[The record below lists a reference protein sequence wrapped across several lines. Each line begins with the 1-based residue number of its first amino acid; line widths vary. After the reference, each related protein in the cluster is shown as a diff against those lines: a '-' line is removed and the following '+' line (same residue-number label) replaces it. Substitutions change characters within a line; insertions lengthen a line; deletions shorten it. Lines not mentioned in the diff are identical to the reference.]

1 MNVSY
6 TLFPTAIGD
15 CGIAWSDDGVTW
27 IQLPEA
33 TPEATE
39 TRLRAKNPG
48 GTRAPATRLPAWV
61 DDAVRAIEEHV
72 STTDK
77 DQVDLSS
84 VRLDFTRAPPFHKK
98 VYEAA
103 RGVLSGT
110 TVTYA
115 ELATLAGSPKA
126 VRAVGQA
133 MAKNPYPIVIP
144 CHRILAKGNT
154 PGGFSAFG
162 GAATK
167 AKLLAG
173 EGAPLDPLA
182 TLSTADPVLGRLIAK
197 VGAFALEARPA
208 KTTFD
213 ALSHAIVYQQLT
225 GKAAA
230 TIHARVVALFKA
242 KALRAEDVHGA
253 SDELLRSAGL
263 SRAKAASLKDLA
275 DKVLSG
281 SIPTLEQLG
290 AMDDEAVIEKLI
302 TVRGIGRWT
311 VEMLLMFRLAR
322 LDVLPVNDYGIK
334 KGFPLVFKTKELPD
348 AATMTRRAERWRP
361 WRSIASWYLWR
372 ALELPTTTL
381 KTTKPKTKAKA
392 KK

>member
-1 MNVSY
+1 MSNY
-6 TLFPTAIGD
+6 TLFPTAIGE
-15 CGIAWSDDGVTW
+15 CGIAWGDDGVTW

-39 TRLRAKNPG
+39 KRVRAKNPG
-48 GTRAPATRLPAWV
+48 VKRATATRLPAWV

-72 STTDK
+72 SSTSGSGEPE
-77 DQVDLSS
+77 VDLSS
-84 VRLDFTRAPPFHKK
+84 VRLDFTHTPPFHKK

-103 RGVLSGT
+103 RRVASGT

-133 MAKNPYPIVIP
+133 MAKNPYPIVVP

-162 GAATK
+162 GASTK

-173 EGAPLDPLA
+173 EGAPLDPLT
-182 TLSTADPVLGRLIAK
+182 TLTAADPVLGRLMAK

-242 KALRAEDVHGA
+242 KALRAEDVHAA

-275 DKVLSG
+275 DKVLAG
-281 SIPTLEQLG
+281 SVPTLEEL
-290 AMDDEAVIEKLI
+290 ATMDDEAIVEKL
-302 TVRGIGRWT
+302 TAVRGIGRWT
-311 VEMLLMFRLAR
+311 VEMLLMFRLGR

-334 KGFPLVFKTKELPD
+334 KGFQLVFKTKELPD

-372 ALELPTTTL
+372 AVELPTT
-381 KTTKPKTKAKA
+381 KTKTKAKA
-392 KK
+392 KP